1 MDRHPAGSL
10 LTHHSTRRV
19 FLGAGLAAAATGL
32 LAACGAPAPAT
43 APPTSAPAA
52 AAKAPTAAQASS
64 GGPTAAP
71 AAARPA
77 QSTGELKMAIDGEF
91 PATLDATKNGYQL
104 VRLGLAETLTRLTP
118 QMKLVPWLAKDVS
131 NVDASTW
138 RVTLRPNARFW
149 DGTPV
154 TAQDV
159 QAAFQANWAAYPAAN
174 GLLSKDTQ
182 IKVVDPTTLDFK
194 TPEPIGNFANVI
206 SAQFF
211 AVHKGGTTM
220 TGPYKPTNIAVG
232 QELNADAFA
241 EHWDGPPPLAKLTVR
256 LVTDANA
263 RVLALRSGDIDLV
276 YGVPPQAV
284 KSLSNPDLTVSTKS
298 SGREDYLVVNHRRL
312 PFSDKAVRTATALAV
327 DRAALLTIGLAGQG
341 TVATGMFPPDQ
352 GVQNVDMQA
361 TDGTRAKQVLD
372 DAGWKA
378 GADGVRVKDGQR
390 LSFQLLSAPART
402 EWTPMA
408 VAIQAQLQD
417 FGYEIQIEQV
427 KNIGDQLAQSQDFD
441 AAMYSANMLVTGD
454 PLYIFNQTL
463 AKGGPANYGGY
474 VNPDLEKVLTGMRG
488 EADSGKRQALA
499 VQAQQIVKADVPN
512 MYILVVPFIAATSKK
527 VKGFTLHPNDLYIVD
542 NTISLA

>member
-10 LTHHSTRRV
+10 LTYHSTRGV

-43 APPTSAPAA
+43 APPTTAAAA
-52 AAKAPTAAQASS
+52 AAKAPTAAQAAG

-91 PATLDATKNGYQL
+91 PATLDATKTGYQL

-159 QAAFQANWAAYPAAN
+159 QGAFQANWAAYPAAS

-182 IKVVDPTTLDFK
+182 LKVVDPTTLDFK

-211 AVHKGGTTM
+211 VVHKGGTAM
-220 TGPYKPTNIAVG
+220 TGPYRPTNIAVG
-232 QELNADAFA
+232 QELNADAFG

-284 KSLSNPDLTVSTKS
+284 KSLGGPDFTGNTEF
-298 SGREDYLVVNHRRL
+298 SGRQAYLV
-312 PFSDKAVRTATALAV
+312 
-327 DRAALLTIGLAGQG
+327 
-341 TVATGMFPPDQ
+341 
-352 GVQNVDMQA
+352 
-361 TDGTRAKQVLD
+361 
-372 DAGWKA
+372 
-378 GADGVRVKDGQR
+378 
-390 LSFQLLSAPART
+390 
-402 EWTPMA
+402 
-408 VAIQAQLQD
+408 
-417 FGYEIQIEQV
+417 
-427 KNIGDQLAQSQDFD
+427 
-441 AAMYSANMLVTGD
+441 AN
-454 PLYIFNQTL
+454 
-463 AKGGPANYGGY
+463 
-474 VNPDLEKVLTGMRG
+474 
-488 EADSGKRQALA
+488 
-499 VQAQQIVKADVPN
+499 
-512 MYILVVPFIAATSKK
+512 
-527 VKGFTLHPNDLYIVD
+527 
-542 NTISLA
+542 